1 MKLFTLAPRKRLTY
15 VAIGLAALLAG
26 GSAALATI
34 PDNGAIQACY
44 AKGDGG
50 LRVIDAATARCGN
63 RENALAWN
71 TTPPQGATGEA
82 GPQGPKGDQGIQG
95 SQGPKGLDGVAG
107 PTGPAGPRGT
117 QGPAGDP
124 GYVIAGPGAWTDLPP
139 LGAVVVTASCPPGKR
154 VISGGYYL
162 QNAKVETARP
172 TADLTGWELTARGDL
187 LGGAVD
193 PVAVCGNA

>member
-1 MKLFTLAPRKRLTY
+1 MNLYMLAPRRRLAY

-34 PDNGAIQACY
+34 PDGGVIQACY
-44 AKGDGG
+44 AKGDGA
-50 LRVIDAATARCGN
+50 LRVIDAATARCGSG
-63 RENALAWN
+63 ENALAWN
-71 TTPPQGATGEA
+71 KTPPQGANGAA
-82 GPQGPKGDQGIQG
+82 GPQGSKGDQGIQG
-95 SQGPKGLDGVAG
+95 PQGPKGLAGVAG
-107 PTGPAGPRGT
+107 PTGVAGPRGP

-124 GYVIAGPGAWTDLPP
+124 GYVIAGPGLWTDLPP

-172 TADLTGWELTARGDL
+172 TSDLTGWEVTARGDL

-193 PVAVCGNA
+193 VVAVCATA